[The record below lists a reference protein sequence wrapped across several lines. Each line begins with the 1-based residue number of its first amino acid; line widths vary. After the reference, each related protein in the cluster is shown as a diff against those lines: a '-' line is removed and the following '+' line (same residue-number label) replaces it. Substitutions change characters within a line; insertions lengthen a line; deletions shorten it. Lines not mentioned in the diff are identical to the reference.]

1 MSAIGLTGY
10 GPYLGILIGARS
22 LTSCLDGFT
31 SHFTAAVLDVVGRGI
46 SRSRTGLSSFS
57 FLLDCDFSEH
67 SPTFSGGFPPGI
79 RRGRR
84 AAAPYLKDE
93 RVEVWYAQNTI
104 LYVARGRW
112 VAFPGLQRVAAV
124 AEPPLA
130 TVHPRLFVD
139 RSQRLN
145 KAVLAN
151 AEATA
156 QAEQLT
162 EALAAERENVRA
174 LGDRVERLE
183 QIATQ
188 EHARAEAS
196 QQEAQRHRWTVE
208 QVQAELAQA
217 RVEKEALRVELV
229 RAHFL
234 SEPRNMSWRGYLR
247 ALPQVVRGG
256 LRRAMR
262 RAASR

>member
-1 MSAIGLTGY
+1 M
-10 GPYLGILIGARS
+10 
-22 LTSCLDGFT
+22 
-31 SHFTAAVLDVVGRGI
+31 
-46 SRSRTGLSSFS
+46 
-57 FLLDCDFSEH
+57 
-67 SPTFSGGFPPGI
+67 
-79 RRGRR
+79 
-84 AAAPYLKDE
+84 
-93 RVEVWYAQNTI
+93 
-104 LYVARGRW
+104 ARGRW

-139 RSQRLN
+139 RSQRLK

-234 SEPRNMSWRGYLR
+234 SEPRNMFEELGDAPAPFGGEGDEIVEMAGAVAEAESGELVSEWSHRG
-247 ALPQVVRGG
+247 ASSGAAGG
-256 LRRAMR
+256 GV
-262 RAASR
+262 SRVS